1 MSNILGTSKATTYK
15 RFNVGEYMK
24 EQRLGWFA
32 VEEKSRATYI
42 TSQKIKR
49 LDEKVRYVYISVF
62 LASLVIDRVSD
73 FIVWSLNWFKY
84 ICTVYTCILI
94 PLEIVFHLA
103 MLINYSRTIA
113 RLKFFVVFKYIPFT
127 LANGVFYITFK
138 LIIYNYLST
147 LQYSIL
153 KPTLQ
158 G

>member
-24 EQRLGWFA
+24 RQRLGWFA
-32 VEEKSRATYI
+32 VEEKSRATYT

-49 LDEKVRYVYISVF
+49 LDEKVRYVYISV
-62 LASLVIDRVSD
+62 LLVSLVNIYRVSD

-84 ICTVYTCILI
+84 IYTFILI
-94 PLEIVFHLA
+94 PLEIVFHLV

>member
-24 EQRLGWFA
+24 RQRLGWFA
-32 VEEKSRATYI
+32 VEEKSRATYT

-49 LDEKVRYVYISVF
+49 LDEKVRYVYISV
-62 LASLVIDRVSD
+62 LLVSLVNIYRVSD

-84 ICTVYTCILI
+84 IYTCILI
-94 PLEIVFHLA
+94 PLEIVFHLV

>member
-24 EQRLGWFA
+24 RQRLGWFA
-32 VEEKSRATYI
+32 VEEKSRATYT

-49 LDEKVRYVYISVF
+49 LHEKVRYVYISVF
-62 LASLVIDRVSD
+62 LVSLVIDRVSD

-84 ICTVYTCILI
+84 IYTFILI
-94 PLEIVFHLA
+94 PLEIVFHLV

>member
-1 MSNILGTSKATTYK
+1 L
-15 RFNVGEYMK
+15 
-24 EQRLGWFA
+24 RLR
-32 VEEKSRATYI
+32 KSRATYT

-49 LDEKVRYVYISVF
+49 LHEKVRYVYISVF
-62 LASLVIDRVSD
+62 LVSLVIDRVSD

-84 ICTVYTCILI
+84 IYTCILI
-94 PLEIVFHLA
+94 PLEIVFHLV